1 MVNNFLF
8 HIYQVTWKLIDKLPQ
23 SRIGRLHKC
32 RTEEEILE
40 LADGYDPHNNE
51 YFFHR
56 QPRNFNCVLNFLQN
70 GKLHLG
76 EETCVIA
83 FSQVMLF
90 SGILKS
96 YENYSFNRFLKI
108 VVLLGAPYYC
118 VNTTKKPSNIDFCS
132 PEHGIIS
139 KIDS

>member
-1 MVNNFLF
+1 M
-8 HIYQVTWKLIDKLPQ
+8 
-23 SRIGRLHKC
+23 
-32 RTEEEILE
+32 E

-83 FSQVMLF
+83 FSQVMLLSYF
-90 SGILKS
+90 PEIRILKS

-118 VNTTKKPSNIDFCS
+118 VNTTKKPSKIDFCS